1 MYVPTK
7 LSHEE
12 AIEIMLK
19 ANLKPLEAYKGA
31 EQPWRCT
38 CLKCGREVSPRLRS
52 VRDRRSGCKYC
63 SGIAIVPEEA
73 VDQMKSVGL
82 NPLIEFPGASKP
94 WLSECNKCGSEVKP
108 RLADIRMGHSGCK
121 KCADS
126 LGGKKRRLNS
136 NSRRAGVTT
145 NFSEVLEVMRN
156 ANLEPLED
164 YVRSHAKWKCKCL
177 KCGAIVYPSYNAIS
191 QGSGGCMD
199 CSRKEQIGRGRLDEQ
214 SALKLMYAKN
224 LEPLEAYPGAMKPW
238 KCKCLDCGNIIKPRY
253 AHIQQ
258 GRKGCSFCG
267 TKSNADK
274 RRLPQAKAFAV
285 ARSKGFEPLEP
296 YRGRHFAW
304 KCKCLTCG
312 ETIAPH
318 YAGIV
323 TGGGC
328 RFCSG
333 LVVDPANAHLVM
345 KKAGLI
351 PLVDY
356 PGAGKP
362 WLCNCKKCNRQVAPR
377 YSSVNRGIGG
387 CKYCATHGYD
397 FSKGGVLYL
406 ITNDRLN
413 SHKIG
418 ITNDAAKEKRLEKHF
433 KEGWETYKTYFFTD
447 GNDAFETEQEILV
460 WWRSELGLPIYLSNS
475 EMPQGGFTETVDA
488 SEIDLITIWKYVE
501 ESSKRI
507 QSKKRENI
515 IPRRTSMPVKVKKD
529 KKE

>member
-1 MYVPTK
+1 VPKK

-12 AIEIMLK
+12 AFQIMLN
-19 ANLKPLEAYKGA
+19 AGLKPLVEYRGA
-31 EQPWRCT
+31 EQPWRST
-38 CLKCGREVSPRLRS
+38 CLKCRREVSPRLKS
-52 VRDRRSGCKYC
+52 VRDRGSGCKYC
-63 SGIAIVPEEA
+63 SGNAVVPEEA
-73 VDQMKSVGL
+73 VAQMISVGL
-82 NPLIEFPGASKP
+82 NPLVEFPGASKP
-94 WLSECNKCGSEVKP
+94 WLSSCKKCGSEVKP

-136 NSRRAGVTT
+136 NPTRAGVTT

-164 YVRSHAKWKCKCL
+164 YVGSQTKWKSKCL
-177 KCGAIVYPSYNAIS
+177 KCGAIVSPRYTTIA
-191 QGSGGCMD
+191 QGGGGCMD
-199 CSRKEQIGRGRLDEQ
+199 CSRREQIGRGRLDEQ
-214 SALKLMYAKN
+214 SASKLMYAKN
-224 LEPLEAYPGAMKPW
+224 LEPLEDYPGAMKPW

-267 TKSNADK
+267 TKSNTDK
-274 RRLPQAKAFAV
+274 RRLPQSEAFAV
-285 ARSKGFEPLEP
+285 ARSNGFEPLEP

-304 KCKCLTCG
+304 KCRCLKCG

-333 LVVDPANAHLVM
+333 LVVDPASAQLVI
-345 KKAGLI
+345 KKAGLT

-362 WLCNCKKCNRQVAPR
+362 WLCECKKCKRQVTPR
-377 YSSVNRGIGG
+377 YSSVNKGIGG

-418 ITNDAAKEKRLEKHF
+418 ITNDAAKEKRLEKHS
-433 KEGWETYKTYFFTD
+433 KEGWETYKTSFFAD
-447 GNDAFETEQEILV
+447 GNDAFEVEQEILA

-488 SEIDLITIWKYVE
+488 SEIDLMTIWKYIE

-507 QSKKRENI
+507 QSKKRENFM
-515 IPRRTSMPVKVKKD
+515 PRRTSMPVKA
-529 KKE
+529 KKEKK